1 MTLAHVNTLIAVV
14 AAVVIVIVVIPG
26 APQTKD
32 DARTTGF
39 SLGMR
44 QVGGNHRECVTR
56 ARVCMYVCVLG
67 REAGGGGVLLC
78 VSVCLLRVAHL
89 DQSSYSPCIL
99 AVPLRQD
106 QIVVRR
112 PFESLAS
119 HIDRSRDP
127 PRGALVSAANSTG
140 VRILPHREFFHFF
153 FFSSPPS
160 CALTRFRVLL
170 VQRIAHGMRHSY
182 FSDLANLRQ
191 MDATWPAKSRRLASV
206 TTALAA
212 PLLVIRSYVITLVL
226 LVIDALTSCR
236 SRDNFARGAGEMRHL
251 LARIAPGRCG
261 SGDERRRLYIKIAFK
276 VGKATIPI
284 SSV

>member
-1 MTLAHVNTLIAVV
+1 MVV
-14 AAVVIVIVVIPG
+14 CFCA
-26 APQTKD
+26 
-32 DARTTGF
+32 F
-39 SLGMR
+39 
-44 QVGGNHRECVTR
+44 
-56 ARVCMYVCVLG
+56 
-67 REAGGGGVLLC
+67 LC
-78 VSVCLLRVAHL
+78 VSCAWPTWINQVTRLV
-89 DQSSYSPCIL
+89 SSRFLFVKIKSSF
-99 AVPLRQD
+99 D
-106 QIVVRR
+106 
-112 PFESLAS
+112 
-119 HIDRSRDP
+119 DRSSRSP
-127 PRGALVSAANSTG
+127 RTSTEVEIRRGARSFPPQIRQG
-140 VRILPHREFFHFF
+140 CEFYRTASFFIFF